1 MMEHYGMV
9 LMYFVAV
16 FRLMVLAEE
25 TNRNGERWLSWFCAV
40 CSAIGCMEAIPH
52 ITHIVRAIQ

>member
-25 TNRNGERWLSWFCAV
+25 TNRNKERWLSWFCAV
-40 CSAIGCMEAIPH
+40 FSAIACIEAIPH
-52 ITHIVRAIQ
+52 ITHIVRSI